1 MNQPQTTQTTQSKQ
15 PSGTTI
21 IIGIVVVLVVLFI
34 ASRLFSG
41 GGGTDNPSVSAPVD
55 DSQPVQDN
63 SDPNLNLGSVVVAE
77 NVDRD
82 GCAVDVT
89 DSFDDNDTIYAVLTD
104 SAVPQGTTVFARL
117 YHDGVALEDSDESTA
132 ADDYTNVCVNFAF
145 DNSAGWDEGEYEVEF
160 WVNGNAY
167 QSASFTVR

>member
-1 MNQPQTTQTTQSKQ
+1 MNQPQIKQ

-21 IIGIVVVLVVLFI
+21 IIGIVVVLAVLFL
-34 ASRLFSG
+34 ASRLFS
-41 GGGTDNPSVSAPVD
+41 GGGTDNPSVSAPIN

-63 SDPNLNLGSVVVAE
+63 SDPNLNLGSVLVAE

-89 DSFDDNDTIYAVLTD
+89 DSFGNNDTIYAVLGD

-117 YHDGVALEDSDESTA
+117 YHDGVALEDSAETTA
-132 ADDYTNVCVNFAF
+132 DQDYTNVCVNFAF
-145 DNSAGWDEGEYEVEF
+145 DNNAGWDEGEYEVEF